1 MISPLIYS
9 HADYVKQNDKNQE
22 TITSR
27 FFPEQKTK
35 KSFVLRHLSPVHKVL
50 TGIWKPLSGQIVSS
64 SIHFNVVRE
73 SVHECTFDRQP
84 GNFQNY
90 ASGNHIS
97 TSAYMLKIE
106 KLSDH
111 LQHDLYMDTSYK
123 FTLAWVF
130 VSHACIRR
138 TMNTF
143 INDFICLQGFRANE
157 STAYSIIMSQD
168 HFHNSPQHYFM

>member
-64 SIHFNVVRE
+64 SIHLVRE
-73 SVHECTFDRQP
+73 SVHKCTFDRQP

-90 ASGNHIS
+90 ASGNHVS

-106 KLSDH
+106 KLIIFN
-111 LQHDLYMDTSYK
+111 MTCIW
-123 FTLAWVF
+123 TL
-130 VSHACIRR
+130 H
-138 TMNTF
+138 T
-143 INDFICLQGFRANE
+143 
-157 STAYSIIMSQD
+157 
-168 HFHNSPQHYFM
+168 NSLLHGYLFLTHVYEEP

>member
-64 SIHFNVVRE
+64 SIHLVRE
-73 SVHECTFDRQP
+73 SVHKCTFDRQP

-90 ASGNHIS
+90 ASGNHVS
-97 TSAYMLKIE
+97 TSACMLKIE
-106 KLSDH
+106 KLITFN
-111 LQHDLYMDTSYK
+111 MTCIW
-123 FTLAWVF
+123 TLHTKSLLHGYLFLMHVY
-130 VSHACIRR
+130 
-138 TMNTF
+138 
-143 INDFICLQGFRANE
+143 E
-157 STAYSIIMSQD
+157 E
-168 HFHNSPQHYFM
+168 P

>member
-64 SIHFNVVRE
+64 SIHLVRE
-73 SVHECTFDRQP
+73 SVHKCTFDRQP

-90 ASGNHIS
+90 ASGNHVNKRMHVENWE
-97 TSAYMLKIE
+97 T
-106 KLSDH
+106 DH

>member
-90 ASGNHIS
+90 ASGNHVS

-106 KLSDH
+106 KLITFN
-111 LQHDLYMDTSYK
+111 MTSIW
-123 FTLAWVF
+123 TL
-130 VSHACIRR
+130 H
-138 TMNTF
+138 T
-143 INDFICLQGFRANE
+143 
-157 STAYSIIMSQD
+157 
-168 HFHNSPQHYFM
+168 NSLLHGYLFLMHVYEEP

>member
-1 MISPLIYS
+1 MGGEDGCDGSLGSYSNCLVDTDDWKQKNKNLTIS
-9 HADYVKQNDKNQE
+9 
-22 TITSR
+22 
-27 FFPEQKTK
+27 PEQKTK

-90 ASGNHIS
+90 ASGNHVS

-106 KLSDH
+106 KLITFNMTCIWTLHTNSLLH
-111 LQHDLYMDTSYK
+111 EYLFLMIMFAPYCYK
-123 FTLAWVF
+123 QLALKCDYV
-130 VSHACIRR
+130 
-138 TMNTF
+138 
-143 INDFICLQGFRANE
+143 L
-157 STAYSIIMSQD
+157 
-168 HFHNSPQHYFM
+168 